1 MERAPEQA
9 KQDGYDI
16 GVAETEVALRA
27 EVSGVCRNYCS
38 QVWIEALNQAEVEAS
53 SILRRAK
60 NIYYPLPSELLSH
73 LALGLTPTLR

>member
-60 NIYYPLPSELLSH
+60 NIYYPRHPSSCLIWL
-73 LALGLTPTLR
+73 